1 MAKDK
6 KNKPIFYST
15 AMARA
20 IQEEM
25 AADNKIVY
33 MGEDVG
39 AFGGTMFK
47 NGLYAEYGET
57 DRLIEM
63 PIAENLIVGSA
74 LGMAEAGMRPVCEL
88 MYADFVSLA
97 FDPICNEAAKYRF
110 MSCGKHSA
118 PMTIVTFQGTLDGSG
133 CMHSQCVESWIANVP
148 GLKIVVPTIASDA
161 YGLFKTAIR
170 DDDPVVFLA
179 GKTCLF
185 TKDVV
190 PEEEYAIPFGKAR
203 IAKEG
208 KDITIVSWQ
217 KGYQITMA
225 AAAELEAEGISV
237 EVIDP
242 RTLMPFDKDT
252 VLESV
257 KKTGRFMV
265 VHEAPVKYGVG
276 AEIAEMVTENAF
288 SDLKAS
294 PVRIGAPW
302 IPIPSFQVEEQLLT
316 KDMVIKAAK
325 DLMKK

>member
-1 MAKDK
+1 MAKDR
-6 KNKPIFYST
+6 KNRPVFYGA

-20 IQEEM
+20 VKEEM
-25 AADNKIVY
+25 AADEKVIY

-39 AFGGTMFK
+39 AMGGTLFK
-47 NGLYAEYGET
+47 NELYPLYGET
-57 DRLIEM
+57 ERLIEM

-74 LGMAEAGMRPVCEL
+74 LGMAEAGMRPLCEL

-118 PMTIVTFQGTLDGSG
+118 PMTVVTFQGTIDGSG
-133 CMHSQCVESWIANVP
+133 CMHSQNIEAWIANVP
-148 GLKIVVPTIASDA
+148 GLKIVVPSIAPDA
-161 YGLFKTAIR
+161 YGLMKTAIR

-179 GKTCLF
+179 GKICMF
-185 TKDVV
+185 TKDIV
-190 PEEEYAIPFGKAR
+190 PEEEYTIPFGKAR

-208 KDITIVSWQ
+208 KDVTIVCWQ
-217 KGYQITMA
+217 KGYQVTMA

-242 RTLMPFDKDT
+242 RTLLPLDKDT
-252 VLESV
+252 ILESV

-288 SDLKAS
+288 GDLKAA
-294 PVRIGAPW
+294 PVRVGAPF
-302 IPIPSFQVEEQLLT
+302 IPVPSFQVEEQMIT
-316 KDMVIKAAK
+316 KDKVIDAVRKLVKA
-325 DLMKK
+325 